1 MDAIIMAVDPV
12 LLSIG
17 PVTIRWYGLMI
28 AVGIALGVY
37 VALREAK
44 RLHVHEDAIFN
55 CALWGVLGA
64 IVGARGFHVIDRIDF
79 YIQNPAA
86 ILAFQQG
93 GLAIWGGL
101 IGGVTAGAI
110 YCFVTGQPVDRMADI
125 AAPGLLLGQL
135 IGRLGCLINGDA
147 YGGPAELPWSITY
160 VHPDALM
167 PDLGIPTHPYPLYE
181 IIWNALV
188 LGALWR
194 LRRAGLPNGALFLM
208 YLVLY
213 SIGRFALT
221 FVRQEALLVFGLQQA
236 QFLAL
241 VIILVALPMLWSRYR
256 TMSLIPPATGG

>member
-1 MDAIIMAVDPV
+1 MAVDPV

-37 VALREAK
+37 VALREAQ
-44 RLHVHEDAIFN
+44 RMRVHEDAIFN

-64 IVGARGFHVIDRIDF
+64 ILGARGFHVVDRIDF
-79 YIQNPAA
+79 YLQNPAA

-101 IGGVTAGAI
+101 LGGIAAGAA
-110 YCFVTGQPVDRMADI
+110 YCLVTGHPVGRMADI
-125 AAPGLLLGQL
+125 ATPGLLLGQ
-135 IGRLGCLINGDA
+135 IVGRLGCLINGDA

-167 PDLGIPTHPYPLYE
+167 PDLGVPTQPYPLYE

-188 LGALWR
+188 LGVVWR
-194 LRRAGLPNGALFLM
+194 LRGLGLPNGTLFLI

-213 SIGRFALT
+213 SAGRFVLT
-221 FVRQEALLVFGLQQA
+221 FVRQEALLVLGLQQA

-241 VIILVALPMLWSRYR
+241 VVIIVALLMLWSRYR
-256 TMSLIPPATGG
+256 AMTLNRPVAG

>member
-1 MDAIIMAVDPV
+1 MAVDPV
-12 LLSIG
+12 LFSAG
-17 PVTIRWYGLMI
+17 AVTIRWYGLMI
-28 AVGIALGVY
+28 AIGIALGVY

-44 RLHVHEDAIFN
+44 RVYVHEDAVYN
-55 CALWGVLGA
+55 CALWGVAGA

-101 IGGVTAGAI
+101 FGGLAAGML
-110 YCFVTGQPVDRMADI
+110 YCVFSRQPVGQMADI
-125 AAPGLLLGQL
+125 AAPGLLLGQI
-135 IGRLGCLINGDA
+135 IGRLGCVINGDA

-167 PDLGIPTHPYPLYE
+167 PDLGIATHPYPLYE
-181 IIWNALV
+181 IAWNAAIM
-188 LGALWR
+188 GIIWH
-194 LRRAGLPNGALFLM
+194 LRREGLRSGSLFLI

-213 SIGRFALT
+213 SIGRFILT

-241 VIILVALPMLWSRYR
+241 LAIFIAAPILLMRLRSASTDPIVS
-256 TMSLIPPATGG
+256 G